1 LDLPTPDRTRLLSE
15 LAAKVFQTTM
25 GR

>member
-1 LDLPTPDRTRLLSE
+1 LDLPQPDRTRLLSE
-15 LAAKVFQTTM
+15 LAAKMFQSTM

>member
-15 LAAKVFQTTM
+15 LAAKVFQSTM
-25 GR
+25 GH